1 MKLEGKV
8 AIVTGGSQNLGKGIV
23 KELINEGA
31 KVVIADLEASC
42 GAETAA
48 GFNLEKDEEVAA
60 FIATDVS
67 SEEMMINLME
77 KTVEKFGRLDI
88 LVNNA
93 GILVPQIPIEEMSVA
108 FWDKVMAVNL
118 KGVFLGIKEA
128 GKVMVNNATGG
139 SIITIS
145 SAGGIRP
152 RDGMISYAASKSGA
166 ILATQVAAREYATRG
181 VRCNIVAPGPTDA
194 GNNIA
199 PELVPVFLAD
209 VPMKKFGTPE
219 DIGKAVVFLASD
231 DAKQITGVVLPV
243 DGGRVL

>member
-23 KELINEGA
+23 KELVNEGA
-31 KVVIADLEASC
+31 KVVIADLATSC

-48 GFNLEKDEEVAA
+48 EFNTEKGEEVVA
-60 FIATDVS
+60 FVATDVS
-67 SEEMMINLME
+67 SEEMMIHLME

-128 GKVMVNNATGG
+128 GKIMVNNETGG

-152 RDGMISYAASKSGA
+152 STRWPRPSAA
-166 ILATQVAAREYATRG
+166 
-181 VRCNIVAPGPTDA
+181 
-194 GNNIA
+194 
-199 PELVPVFLAD
+199 
-209 VPMKKFGTPE
+209 
-219 DIGKAVVFLASD
+219 AVWV
-231 DAKQITGVVLPV
+231 
-243 DGGRVL
+243 

>member
-23 KELINEGA
+23 KELVNEGA
-31 KVVIADLEASC
+31 KVVIADLATSC

-48 GFNLEKDEEVAA
+48 EFNTEKGEEV
-60 FIATDVS
+60 
-67 SEEMMINLME
+67 
-77 KTVEKFGRLDI
+77 
-88 LVNNA
+88 
-93 GILVPQIPIEEMSVA
+93 VA

-128 GKVMVNNATGG
+128 GKIMVNNETGG